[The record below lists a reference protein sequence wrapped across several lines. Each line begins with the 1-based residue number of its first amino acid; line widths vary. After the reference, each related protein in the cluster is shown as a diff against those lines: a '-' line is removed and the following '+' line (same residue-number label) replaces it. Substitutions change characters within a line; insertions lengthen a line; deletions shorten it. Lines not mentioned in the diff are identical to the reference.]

1 MFKRK
6 LEIRLAKDT
15 RTNAPTDLIT
25 KETASNFTN
34 MVKDTALILGVG
46 TILVIC
52 AGVAA
57 NALGEIAVHKFT
69 Q

>member
-1 MFKRK
+1 MFNRK
-6 LEIRLAKDT
+6 LEVRLAKDD
-15 RTNAPTDLIT
+15 RTPTSTDLIT
-25 KETASNFTN
+25 KETASNFTR
-34 MVKDTALILGVG
+34 MVKDTAVILGVG
-46 TILVIC
+46 TVLVIC